1 MTDLLPEGSIA
12 PQFTALST
20 SGDNVSLADLK
31 GKKVVLYFYPK
42 DDTPGCTKEACAFRD
57 KTKELTDKG
66 AIVLG
71 VSRDKIT
78 SHNKFKAKYH
88 LSFDLLSDED
98 GQISDAYHAWGE
110 KSMYGRKYMGMFRV
124 TYVIDEQG
132 KIMKVFPKVDP
143 VKHAD
148 QILELL

>member
-1 MTDLLPEGSIA
+1 MTNLLQEGSVA
-12 PQFTALST
+12 PQFNVPST
-20 SGDNVSLADLK
+20 SGSNISLADLK

-66 AIVLG
+66 AVVLG
-71 VSRDKIT
+71 VSRDSVA
-78 SHNKFKAKYH
+78 SHNKFKSKFH
-88 LSFDLLSDED
+88 LSFDLLSDEE
-98 GQISDAYHAWGE
+98 GKISDAYHTWGE

-124 TYVIDEQG
+124 TYIIDEEG

-148 QILELL
+148 QILEIL

>member
-1 MTDLLPEGSIA
+1 MTELLLEGSVA
-12 PQFTALST
+12 PQFTAPST
-20 SGDNVSLADLK
+20 SGHDVSLTDFK

-57 KTKELTDKG
+57 KAKELTDKG

-71 VSRDKIT
+71 VSRDSIAK
-78 SHNKFKAKYH
+78 HDKFKAKFH
-88 LSFDLLSDED
+88 LNFDLLSDEA
-98 GQISDAYHAWGE
+98 GTISESYHTWGE

-124 TYVIDEQG
+124 TYVIDENG
-132 KIMKVFPKVDP
+132 KILKVFPKVDP

-148 QILELL
+148 QILEVL

>member
-1 MTDLLPEGSIA
+1 MTDLLLEGSVA
-12 PQFTALST
+12 PQFTAPST
-20 SGDNVSLADLK
+20 SGENVSLADLK

-78 SHNKFKAKYH
+78 AHNKFKAKYH

-98 GQISDAYHAWGE
+98 GHISDAYHAWGE